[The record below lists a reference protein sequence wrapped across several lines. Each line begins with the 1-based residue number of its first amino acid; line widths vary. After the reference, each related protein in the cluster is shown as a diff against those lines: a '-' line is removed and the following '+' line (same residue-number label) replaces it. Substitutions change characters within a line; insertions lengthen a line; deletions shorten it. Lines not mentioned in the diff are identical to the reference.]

1 MTHIYIFY
9 LEVSCQ
15 NKFAKG
21 IYSALYIGLKP
32 DFAGPLHIILI
43 VIIS

>member
-9 LEVSCQ
+9 VKVSCQ
-15 NKFAKG
+15 NNFAKG
-21 IYSALYIGLKP
+21 IKWSLLGLKP
-32 DFAGPLHIILI
+32 DFAGPLDIILI